1 MKFHTE
7 THIVID
13 ARKLEMLLRLGC
25 EKDVIFN
32 VICGKKHKSSGDK
45 LIDDLL
51 ECLATKK
58 TYNNWGG
65 NRRNAGRKHFQVE
78 NQDENQVENQD
89 ESKLGTITLT
99 STTGVYSRNNTS
111 NLSTTRVNPTL
122 DEILDYAR
130 QQNDLAG
137 MGGFKCS
144 PDTAHDFYDYY
155 SGIGWCLPNDAK
167 TPILDWKPFLRK
179 WARKPQFKTHEPETV
194 NIDDP
199 DHFVI

>member
-7 THIVID
+7 THIILD

-65 NRRNAGRKHFQVE
+65 SRRNAGRKHIKLE
-78 NQDENQVENQD
+78 NQDENQLENQD

-99 STTGVYSRNNTS
+99 STTGIYSRNNTS
-111 NLSTTRVNPTL
+111 SKSYTRVNPT
-122 DEILDYAR
+122 EQEVLDYAA
-130 QQNDLAG
+130 QQNDMAG
-137 MGGFKCS
+137 VGGFAVS
-144 PDTAHDFYDYY
+144 QQEAQAFYDYY
-155 SGIGWCLPNDAK
+155 SGIGWVVSNDAR
-167 TPILDWKPFLRK
+167 TPIVDWKPFLRK
-179 WARKPQFKTHEPETV
+179 WAKNPRFKNRESETV
-194 NIDDP
+194 DINDP
-199 DHFVI
+199 DHFLI